1 MDRNVGTNTLEV
13 IKGTLIKYFNNDFTE
28 HNRQRHNVYQRAVY
42 FALCR
47 DLTPYALVDI
57 GAVVNRDHASVLH
70 GIKLFK
76 NFKNWNEDWYI
87 EIYNKARTHLK
98 GDLDLKLIK
107 RISIEDRYKELFLN
121 HLMLKEKYSKAQ
133 EELNKIRNLDLIE
146 V

>member
-1 MDRNVGTNTLEV
+1 MAENTLEV
-13 IKGTLIKYFNNDFTE
+13 IKSTLMKFFDNDFTVR
-28 HNRQRHNVYQRAVY
+28 NRQRHNVYQRAVF

-57 GAVVNRDHASVLH
+57 GEVVNRDHASVLH

-76 NFKNWNEDWYI
+76 NFKIWNEDWYI

-98 GDLDLKLIK
+98 EDLELKLIK
-107 RISIEDRYKELFLN
+107 RVSIEDRYKELFLN
-121 HLMLKEKYSKAQ
+121 HLMLKEKYSKAK

>member
-1 MDRNVGTNTLEV
+1 MSRKIGTSTLEV

-70 GIKLFK
+70 GIKLFQ
-76 NFKNWNEDWYI
+76 EDFSQGEESYCH
-87 EIYNKARTHLK
+87 KVTA
-98 GDLDLKLIK
+98 
-107 RISIEDRYKELFLN
+107 LFAFLC
-121 HLMLKEKYSKAQ
+121 AC
-133 EELNKIRNLDLIE
+133 D
-146 V
+146 

>member
-1 MDRNVGTNTLEV
+1 MAENTLEV
-13 IKGTLIKYFNNDFTE
+13 IKSTLMKFFDNDFTVR
-28 HNRQRHNVYQRAVY
+28 NRDF

-57 GAVVNRDHASVLH
+57 GEVVNRDHASVLH

-76 NFKNWNEDWYI
+76 NFKIWNEDWYI

-98 GDLDLKLIK
+98 EDLELKLIK
-107 RISIEDRYKELFLN
+107 RVSIEDRYKELFLN
-121 HLMLKEKYSKAQ
+121 HLMLKEKYSKAK